1 MTDMNF
7 DDYAE
12 MLPAYVNGT
21 LAPADRVRLQSALEQ
36 SPDLRAE
43 LVEIEAISSLVKAG
57 PVSDPSPVDMDARLN
72 RLLAQ
77 TQTIAQVRP
86 MVSAEPSLWQ
96 KCMNWLATP
105 SLRPAYAMALIAL
118 VAIQGGVLTQV
129 LRQPSP
135 AYGTLSGGDE
145 KQAIKPQ
152 ILIQFKDDVPVKD
165 VSALLAKEGLRMVG
179 GPIENSYELGAKD
192 TAFSPEAL
200 DACLI
205 RLKASP
211 LVSFAEKAA

>member
-1 MTDMNF
+1 MTDINF

-21 LAPADRVRLQSALEQ
+21 LALADRARLQTALAASSQ
-36 SPDLRAE
+36 LRAE
-43 LVEIEAISSLVKAG
+43 LAEIEAISSLVKAG
-57 PVSDPSPVDMDARLN
+57 AVSDPSPVDMDARLN

-77 TQTIAQVRP
+77 TQTIAQERP
-86 MVSAEPSLWQ
+86 IVSAEPSLWQ
-96 KCMNWLATP
+96 KCKSWLATP
-105 SLRPAYAMALIAL
+105 SLRPAYAMALIAV

-135 AYGTLSGGDE
+135 AYGTLSGGEE
-145 KQAIKPQ
+145 KLAVKPQ
-152 ILIQFKDDVPVKD
+152 ILIQYKDDASVKD
-165 VSALLAKEGLRMVG
+165 VSALLTKEGLRVVG

>member
-12 MLPAYVNGT
+12 MLPAFVNGT
-21 LAPADRVRLQSALEQ
+21 LAPADRARLQTELAQ
-36 SPDLRAE
+36 SPELRAE

-57 PVSDPSPVDMDARLN
+57 PVSDPSPVDMDGRLN

-152 ILIQFKDDVPVKD
+152 ILIQFKDDASVKD

-179 GPIENSYELGAKD
+179 GPVENSYELSAKD
-192 TAFSPEAL
+192 TPFSPEAL

>member
-12 MLPAYVNGT
+12 LLPAYVNGT
-21 LAPADRVRLQSALEQ
+21 LAPVQRAQLQSALAG
-36 SPDLRAE
+36 SADLRAE
-43 LVEIEAISSLVKAG
+43 LAEIEAISSLVKAG
-57 PVSDPSPVDMDARLN
+57 PVSNPSPVNIDARLN

-77 TQTIAQVRP
+77 TQTMAQERP
-86 MVSAEPSLWQ
+86 IVSAEPSLWQ

-129 LRQPSP
+129 LRQPSST
-135 AYGTLSGGDE
+135 YGTLSGGTE
-145 KQAIKPQ
+145 KQTTKPQ
-152 ILIQFKDDVPVKD
+152 ILIQFKDDTSVND
-165 VSALLAKEGLRMVG
+165 VSALLTKEGLRMVG
-179 GPIENSYELGAKD
+179 GPVEDSFELAAKD